1 MNKATFN
8 TGGQGKAMN
17 RAREIIGG
25 REEILDQR
33 MIIEGIRGSK
43 KVPERARRKWRR
55 KVST

>member
-8 TGGQGKAMN
+8 TGGQEKAMK

-25 REEILDQR
+25 REEILDQQ

-43 KVPERARRKWRR
+43 SRRERGGGVKKGSGR
-55 KVST
+55 

>member
-8 TGGQGKAMN
+8 TGGQGKAMK
-17 RAREIIGG
+17 RAREITGG

-43 KVPERARRKWRR
+43 KVPERARRKRRR